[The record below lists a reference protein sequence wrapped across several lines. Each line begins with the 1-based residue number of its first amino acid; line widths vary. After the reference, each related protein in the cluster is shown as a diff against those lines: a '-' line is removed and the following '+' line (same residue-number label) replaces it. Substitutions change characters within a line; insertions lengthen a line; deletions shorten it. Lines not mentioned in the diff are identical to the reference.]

1 MKGRASKEKGER
13 NGKKN
18 IGKTYIAP
26 RDYSYNGGTETILG
40 VAVPCGSS
48 KEGTFFLNVASI
60 KAGGTANLLVTIYT
74 YNPVMDTAV
83 VLTTF
88 TSTAVVGNEIKSISA
103 NLGDKIKV
111 GAVLSGG
118 AGGDWMTFSVGVVLK
133 S

>member
-1 MKGRASKEKGER
+1 MAKRISARHTLLPE
-13 NGKKN
+13 
-18 IGKTYIAP
+18 TTLTM
-26 RDYSYNGGTETILG
+26 GGAETILG

-74 YNPVMDTAV
+74 YNPVLDTAV